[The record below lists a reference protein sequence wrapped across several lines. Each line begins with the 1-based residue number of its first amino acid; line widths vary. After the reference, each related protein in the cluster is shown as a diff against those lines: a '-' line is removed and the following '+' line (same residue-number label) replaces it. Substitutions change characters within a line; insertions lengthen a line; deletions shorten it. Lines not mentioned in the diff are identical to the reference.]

1 MKREWWV
8 CIVSFLLIVST
19 LFTSII
25 FSSSQNEAETIIRQY
40 INYIKSNNWNE
51 YVDLFQYDSETH
63 EHLLW
68 YLNDQENQSNREGI
82 HGIKDMQLVSMEV
95 TTSDL
100 EFSSKGDEVYDVLL
114 DMKVHKPSEFY
125 ENGIS
130 RHMFVFNRTS
140 EGLQLETVYY
150 KGVVQEN

>member
-1 MKREWWV
+1 MKRVWWV
-8 CIVSFLLIVST
+8 FIVSLLVTGSAISTSKVST
-19 LFTSII
+19 
-25 FSSSQNEAETIIRQY
+25 SSNNEAETIIHQY
-40 INYIKSNNWNE
+40 INYITSKKWNE
-51 YVDLFQYDSETH
+51 YVDLFHYDSEVH
-63 EHLLW
+63 EDLLL
-68 YLNDQENQSNREGI
+68 YLNDQKNQFNREGI
-82 HGIKDMQLVSMEV
+82 HGIQDMKLVSMEV
-95 TTSDL
+95 TSDL

-125 ENGIS
+125 ENGVS